1 MRTGGNG
8 VKITV
13 DKKEVLKPLIES
25 RLNELKLDFKANSI
39 KKEYGEQEYKE
50 YMRVSIYDYI
60 QQAIDDNHLL
70 KVIKDCTREDLVKL
84 LLDKQTDIHYLEVE
98 LYKIVNG
105 NDNAKYDAYYGMVS
119 NDKIELFEL
128 IEEYIWGGFKKR
140 IQ

>member
-1 MRTGGNG
+1 MQFQQNMRIGGNDM
-8 VKITV
+8 KITV

-70 KVIKDCTREDLVKL
+70 KVIKDGTREDLVKL
-84 LLDKQTDIHYLEVE
+84 LLDQQSDIHHLEVE
-98 LYKIVNG
+98 LYKIASG

-119 NDKIELFEL
+119 NEKIELFEL
-128 IEEYIWGGFKKR
+128 IEEYI
-140 IQ
+140 

>member
-1 MRTGGNG
+1 M
-8 VKITV
+8 KITV

-70 KVIKDCTREDLVKL
+70 KVIKDGTREDLVKL
-84 LLDKQTDIHYLEVE
+84 LLDQQTNRHHLEVE
-98 LYKIVNG
+98 LYKIASG
-105 NDNAKYDAYYGMVS
+105 NEAAQYDAYYGMVS

-128 IEEYIWGGFKKR
+128 IEEYI
-140 IQ
+140 

>member
-1 MRTGGNG
+1 M
-8 VKITV
+8 KITV

-70 KVIKDCTREDLVKL
+70 KVIKDGTREDLVKL
-84 LLDKQTDIHYLEVE
+84 LLDQQSDIHHLEVE
-98 LYKIVNG
+98 LYRIASG
-105 NDNAKYDAYYGMVS
+105 NDNAKYDAFYGMVS

-128 IEEYIWGGFKKR
+128 IKEYI
-140 IQ
+140 

>member
-1 MRTGGNG
+1 MLLYQNMRIRGNIM
-8 VKITV
+8 KITI

-60 QQAIDDNHLL
+60 QQAIDDNYLL
-70 KVIKDCTREDLVKL
+70 KVIKDGTREDLVKL
-84 LLDKQTDIHYLEVE
+84 LLDQQTDIHHLEVE
-98 LYKIVNG
+98 LYKIASG
-105 NDNAKYDAYYGMVS
+105 NEVAQYDAYYGMVS

-128 IEEYIWGGFKKR
+128 IEEYI
-140 IQ
+140 